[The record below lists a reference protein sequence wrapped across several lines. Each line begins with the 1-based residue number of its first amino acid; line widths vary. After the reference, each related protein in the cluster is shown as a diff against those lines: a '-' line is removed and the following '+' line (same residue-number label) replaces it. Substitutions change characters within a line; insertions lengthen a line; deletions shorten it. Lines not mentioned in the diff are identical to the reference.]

1 MHQLEFDWDNDEF
14 KEEEGLV
21 ESKYSR
27 TFHSGLHVE
36 LTGVDF
42 EYDGVLVIEKVLD
55 QNIIVLLVAR
65 LHAKMQIFGLVQDR
79 WLKRSQEWIFTD

>member
-27 TFHSGLHVE
+27 TVNSGLHVE
-36 LTGVDF
+36 LMGVDF
-42 EYDGVLVIEKVLD
+42 EYDGVMVIEKVLD

-79 WLKRSQEWIFTD
+79 WLKRSQELIFTD